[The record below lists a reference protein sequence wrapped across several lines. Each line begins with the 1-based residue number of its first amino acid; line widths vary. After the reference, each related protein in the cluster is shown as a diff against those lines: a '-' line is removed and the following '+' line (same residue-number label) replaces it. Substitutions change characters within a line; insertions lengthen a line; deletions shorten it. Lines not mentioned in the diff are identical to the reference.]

1 MRARAR
7 PPTIFPLLFSLAAAA
22 SRWTSGIGPTG
33 GSGGLGS
40 SGGSGS
46 SPVGSESDTGIADK
60 SRQQL
65 VHAGRD
71 RSAPGSSA
79 SGVILSTHQDNS
91 VRGGSEQAVL
101 QTSPA
106 SSTSS
111 SSQVNQ
117 GSLQVT
123 SQQPRQQS
131 PPPSTVQPPTTT
143 TTTTTS
149 TTTSQSTQMG
159 ISTEEVRPEEE
170 GGHPRAAPTSP
181 ESEAE
186 VDDFAPKRKQRRYRT
201 TFTSFQLEELEKAFS
216 RTHYPDVFTRE
227 ELAMKIGLTEA
238 RIQVWFQ
245 NRRAKWRKQEK
256 VGPQAHPYNPYL
268 GSGGGPPSAVVAPTL
283 PNPFAHLGT
292 FALRKPFDA
301 FRYPALGHGPV
312 LPGGYTAHPY
322 HRAPAPLLPP
332 GMPLPYTS
340 AASFQSLLANI
351 SAQRPKLLRG
361 SPPPPPPAPA
371 GPPPAPI
378 NLQHPPPP
386 PTAASPQG
394 SPTGSVVGLP
404 DIDRRTNSIASLRL
418 KAREYE
424 LHLEMLRKNGDLIS

>member
-1 MRARAR
+1 M
-7 PPTIFPLLFSLAAAA
+7 
-22 SRWTSGIGPTG
+22 
-33 GSGGLGS
+33 
-40 SGGSGS
+40 
-46 SPVGSESDTGIADK
+46 D
-60 SRQQL
+60 
-65 VHAGRD
+65 
-71 RSAPGSSA
+71 
-79 SGVILSTHQDNS
+79 LSTTPRRATEGVGDLQKTRVAKS
-91 VRGGSEQAVL
+91 VFSIRSLVDVEEADIPATDDIERTQNHSTRGGGVEPAVS

-111 SSQVNQ
+111 SSQANQ
-117 GSLQVT
+117 GS
-123 SQQPRQQS
+123 QPAQHPAHPQS
-131 PPPSTVQPPTTT
+131 VPPPATTT
-143 TTTTTS
+143 P
-149 TTTSQSTQMG
+149 QSGQMG
-159 ISTEEVRPEEE
+159 ISTDEVRQTEEE
-170 GGHPRAAPTSP
+170 SNHPRAAPTSP

-186 VDDFAPKRKQRRYRT
+186 VDDFVPKRKQRRYRT

-268 GSGGGPPSAVVAPTL
+268 GTGAPPPSAVVAPTL

-292 FALRKPFDA
+292 FGLRKPFDA
-301 FRYPALGHGPV
+301 FRYPPLGHGPV
-312 LPGGYTAHPY
+312 IPGSYTTHPY
-322 HRAPAPLLPP
+322 HRAPPPLLPP

-351 SAQRPKLLRG
+351 SAAQRPKLVQG
-361 SPPPPPPAPA
+361 SPPPPPPPPPAPA
-371 GPPPAPI
+371 ISLP
-378 NLQHPPPP
+378 HPPVPAPP
-386 PTAASPQG
+386 PTATPPQG
-394 SPTGSVVGLP
+394 SPTGSVGLP

>member
-1 MRARAR
+1 MFSSHVKGENALIGGYCVSLLFDEYLENLLV
-7 PPTIFPLLFSLAAAA
+7 PTIIFDNTA
-22 SRWTSGIGPTG
+22 R
-33 GSGGLGS
+33 GS
-40 SGGSGS
+40 S
-46 SPVGSESDTGIADK
+46 E
-60 SRQQL
+60 
-65 VHAGRD
+65 
-71 RSAPGSSA
+71 
-79 SGVILSTHQDNS
+79 
-91 VRGGSEQAVL
+91 AVS

-111 SSQVNQ
+111 SSVSQA
-117 GSLQVT
+117 
-123 SQQPRQQS
+123 SQQVSQVSQTHQQS
-131 PPPSTVQPPTTT
+131 A
-143 TTTTTS
+143 
-149 TTTSQSTQMG
+149 QSHHHHQDIQMG
-159 ISTEEVRPEEE
+159 ISTDDVRPEDD
-170 GGHPRAAPTSP
+170 GLHPRAAPTSP

-256 VGPQAHPYNPYL
+256 VGPQGHPYNPYL
-268 GSGGGPPSAVVAPTL
+268 GAGGPPPSAVVAPTL
-283 PNPFAHLGT
+283 PNPFAHLGS
-292 FALRKPFDA
+292 FALRKPFDT
-301 FRYPALGHGPV
+301 FRYPPLSHGPV
-312 LPGGYTAHPY
+312 LPGGYPPHPY
-322 HRAPAPLLPP
+322 HRAAPPPLLPP

-351 SAQRPKLLRG
+351 SAAQRPKLVRT
-361 SPPPPPPAPA
+361 SPPPPPPPAPA
-371 GPPPAPI
+371 ITLPHPPAPPA
-378 NLQHPPPP
+378 PPPP
-386 PTAASPQG
+386 PTSTSPQG
-394 SPTGSVVGLP
+394 SPTGSVSGAP